1 MLRLKLRSMVLAA
14 LATAAL
20 AAPAS
25 AAVPCRNNTGSFEH
39 WLDGFKQEAA
49 AQGISRATISAA
61 LDGMAFDQAIINR
74 DHGQGVFQQSFLQF
88 SDRMVSRDRLQ
99 TGPRLVQKHA
109 SLFAR
114 IEQQYGVPAPVLV
127 AFWGLES
134 DFGSNNGRYPI
145 LRAVATLAYDCRR
158 PEFFRTQL
166 FDALRIM
173 ERGDL
178 TPGEMIGDWAG
189 ELGPMQFTPSDYY
202 KYAVDFDGDGRR
214 DLVRSVP
221 DTLASAANFL
231 VGLGWRRG
239 EPWLQEVRVPAELP
253 WEEADLSVKHPRSQ
267 WVRWGVTLADGK
279 PLPADNLPA
288 SLLLPMG
295 RFGPAFL
302 AYPNF
307 QAFLGWN
314 SAFVYATTAAYLATR
329 LAGAPPIHRGSGTV
343 VPLST
348 SQMLELQ
355 QLLARRG
362 YLSGQVDGKLG
373 LTTRAAVR
381 QAQIKLGIPAD
392 SYPTMELINRLRGL

>member
-1 MLRLKLRSMVLAA
+1 MLRVKFRSIALAA
-14 LATAAL
+14 LAVAAM
-20 AAPAS
+20 AAPAT
-25 AAVPCRNNTGSFEH
+25 AAPCRNNTGSFER

-49 AQGISRATISAA
+49 SQGISRATISAA
-61 LDGMAFDQAIINR
+61 LDGMSFDQAIINR

-88 SDRMVSRDRLQ
+88 SDRMVSRDRLT
-99 TGPRLVQKHA
+99 TGPRLMQKHA
-109 SLFAR
+109 ALFAR

-166 FDALRIM
+166 LDALRIVD
-173 ERGDL
+173 RGDL
-178 TPGEMIGDWAG
+178 TPSEMIGDWAG
-189 ELGPMQFTPSDYY
+189 ELGAMQFTPSDYY

-214 DLVRSVP
+214 DLVHSVP

-253 WEEADLSVKHPRSQ
+253 WA
-267 WVRWGVTLADGK
+267 
-279 PLPADNLPA
+279 
-288 SLLLPMG
+288 
-295 RFGPAFL
+295 
-302 AYPNF
+302 NF

-314 SAFVYATTAAYLATR
+314 QAFVYATTAAYLATR

-343 VPLST
+343 VPLSA
-348 SQMLELQ
+348 QQVLELQ

-362 YLSGQVDGKLG
+362 YMSGQLDGKLG

-381 QAQIKLGIPAD
+381 QAQLKLGMPAD
-392 SYPTMELINRLRGL
+392 SYPTVELINRLRGL